1 MQPPS
6 LAHFGLDVP
15 PIPDTISAAVRAMS
29 EAERDD
35 RGAVFTR
42 REVVEFILDLTGY
55 TADLDLAE
63 CRLLEPSFGHG
74 DFLVPAVERL
84 LDSQARRGIVLSP
97 TRLRQAVRGVELHR
111 ESCSNTQTALLDVL
125 TTRGMQTADA
135 AALVDHWL
143 RCDDFL
149 LTDLPETFTHV
160 VGNPPYVRQE
170 RIPAT
175 LMVEYRQRYRTI
187 YDRADLYV
195 PFIERSLAS
204 LAPGGVVGFICADRW
219 TKNRYGAKLRKF
231 VADRFHVRQ
240 IVDMVDTPAF
250 HSDVIAYPAVFVI
263 ARESASETR
272 LAARPDINSGALDA
286 LAKSLRSAGSEA
298 PANVRTVSHIA
309 VGDAPWLTEDGPRMR
324 LLRDLEARLPTLGNA
339 RCTVGIGVAT
349 GADRV
354 YVRPWDDLD
363 VEPDRKLRLATTRDI
378 LGGDVRWG
386 GMGVVNPFEVDGSVV
401 DLARYPKLRA
411 YFEAHRAALRGRRV
425 AVDRPLYW
433 YRTIDRIDARLV
445 DRPKL
450 YVADIKGIA
459 NFAWEA
465 GGTYPHHN
473 LYVVT
478 SEEWDLRALR
488 AVLMSGIARF
498 FVSTYSVRMRGGF
511 LRYQAQYLRRI
522 RIPRWGDLSPAVR
535 KALTMAGTSGDF
547 AGGREAV
554 RKAYGLNEAD
564 MRILEVDT

>member
-1 MQPPS
+1 M
-6 LAHFGLDVP
+6 A
-15 PIPDTISAAVRAMS
+15 

-42 REVVEFILDLTGY
+42 SEVVEFILDLVGY
-55 TADLDLAE
+55 TVDRDLAE

-84 LDSQARRGIVLSP
+84 LESQTRRGLALSP
-97 TRLRQAVRGVELHR
+97 MRLRQAVLGVELHR
-111 ESCSNTQTALLDVL
+111 DSYATTRDSLMGLLA
-125 TTRGMQTADA
+125 TRGMAGADA
-135 AALVDHWL
+135 ATLVDHWL

-149 LTDLPETFTHV
+149 LTDLPDNFTHV

-170 RIPAT
+170 RIPPA
-175 LMVEYRQRYRTI
+175 LMAEYRRRFKTI

-195 PFIERSLAS
+195 PFIERSLSS

-231 VADRFHVRQ
+231 VAARFHVRQ
-240 IVDMVDTPAF
+240 IIDMVDTPAF
-250 HSDVIAYPAVFVI
+250 HSDVIAYPAIFVI
-263 ARESASETR
+263 AREHAAETR
-272 LAARPDINSGALDA
+272 LAARPDIDAAALRS
-286 LAKSLRSAGSEA
+286 LAKSLRTVDKRTA
-298 PANVRTVSHIA
+298 ANVRSVSHIA

-324 LLRDLEARLPTLGNA
+324 LLRDLEARLPTLGDA
-339 RCTVGIGVAT
+339 GCAVGIGVAT

-378 LGGDVRWG
+378 VGGDVRWG
-386 GMGVVNPFEVDGSVV
+386 GMGVVNPFEADGSVV
-401 DLARYPKLRA
+401 DLARYPKLRR
-411 YFEAHRAALRGRRV
+411 YFEAHRDLLRGRRV
-425 AVDRPLYW
+425 AADRPSHW
-433 YRTIDRIDARLV
+433 YRTIDRIDMGLV
-445 DRPKL
+445 DRSKL

-473 LYVVT
+473 LYVIT
-478 SEEWDLRALR
+478 SDEWDLRALR
-488 AVLMSGIARF
+488 AVLMSGVARF
-498 FVSTYSVRMRGGF
+498 FVSTYSVKMRGGF

-522 RIPRWGDLSPAVR
+522 RVPRWNDLSPATR
-535 KALTMAGTSGDF
+535 KALTKAGASGDF
-547 AGGREAV
+547 AESREAV
-554 RKAYGLNEAD
+554 RKAYGLTEED
-564 MRILEVDT
+564 MRILEADS

>member
-1 MQPPS
+1 MHPPS
-6 LAHFGLDVP
+6 LAHVGLDVTP
-15 PIPDTISAAVRAMS
+15 LPDAISAAVRAMS

-63 CRLLEPSFGHG
+63 CRLLEPSCGHG
-74 DFLVPAVERL
+74 DFLLPAVKRL
-84 LDSQARRGIVLSP
+84 LESQARRGIVLSP
-97 TRLRQAVRGVELHR
+97 TRLRQAVLGVELHR
-111 ESCSNTQTALLDVL
+111 DSYATTRRALLNTL
-125 TTRGMQTADA
+125 TTRGMQAADA
-135 AALVDHWL
+135 TALVDHWL

-149 LTDLPETFTHV
+149 LTDLPEHFTHV
-160 VGNPPYVRQE
+160 VGNPPYIRQE
-170 RIPAT
+170 RVSPI
-175 LMVEYRQRYRTI
+175 LMAEYRRRYRTI

-231 VADRFHVRQ
+231 VAARFHVRQ

-263 ARESASETR
+263 AREPAAETR
-272 LAARPDINSGALDA
+272 LAARPDIDPKALGA
-286 LAKSLRSAGSEA
+286 LAKSLRAAASGA

-324 LLRDLEARLPTLGNA
+324 LLREIEARLPTLADAGCA
-339 RCTVGIGVAT
+339 VGIGVAT

-354 YVRPWDDLD
+354 YVRPWEDLD
-363 VEPDRKLRLATTRDI
+363 VEPERKLRLATTRDI
-378 LGGDVRWG
+378 VGGDVRWG
-386 GMGVVNPFEVDGSVV
+386 GMGVVNPFESDGSVV
-401 DLARYPKLRA
+401 DLARYPRLRA
-411 YFEAHRAALRGRRV
+411 YFEGHRDALRGRRV
-425 AVDRPLYW
+425 AADRPSHW
-433 YRTIDRIDARLV
+433 YRTIDRIDDRLV

-450 YVADIKGIA
+450 YVADIKGVA

-473 LYVVT
+473 LYVIT
-478 SEEWDLRALR
+478 SDEWDLRALR
-488 AVLMSGIARF
+488 AVLMSGVARF
-498 FVSTYSVRMRGGF
+498 FVSTYSVKMRGGF

-522 RIPRWGDLSPAVR
+522 RVPRWADLSPSIR
-535 KALTMAGTSGDF
+535 KALTKAGASGDF
-547 AGGREAV
+547 AESRGAV
-554 RKAYGLNEAD
+554 RKAYGLTEGD
-564 MRILEVDT
+564 MRILEADS